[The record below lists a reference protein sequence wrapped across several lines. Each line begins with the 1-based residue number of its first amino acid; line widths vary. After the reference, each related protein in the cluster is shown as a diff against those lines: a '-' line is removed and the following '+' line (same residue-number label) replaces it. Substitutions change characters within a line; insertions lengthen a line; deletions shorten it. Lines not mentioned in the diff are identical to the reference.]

1 MFSVLSGND
10 LNESTDF
17 FALSLDLDLDVNVL
31 CIARS
36 NQLFHEEDKRT
47 KTDCFLTH
55 FSPLSI
61 SAHIGAYNQ

>member
-10 LNESTDF
+10 LN
-17 FALSLDLDLDVNVL
+17 ALSLDLDLDVNVL

-47 KTDCFLTH
+47 KTDRSLTH
-55 FSPLSI
+55 TFNRFQYLPT
-61 SAHIGAYNQ
+61 